1 MLLITFKSYPQ
12 RTAWNTIVPGRWD
25 HCLSTCRNISKQRY
39 SLYLTKRLMNIC
51 VLIQGQK
58 ALWDN
63 TWRTNPT
70 NGASSFGFNV
80 ALNPDISTTF
90 IYKWI
95 KKGAQNSVLGNLW
108 QFHFVK
114 SWKILIAMYSLT
126 TLLLIQSFWSSY
138 QKWEL
143 CN

>member
-1 MLLITFKSYPQ
+1 MEYDRAGNIIPLFNHRQKHSQPALEPETLQ
-12 RTAWNTIVPGRWD
+12 TIDD
-25 HCLSTCRNISKQRY
+25 HMYNF
-39 SLYLTKRLMNIC
+39 MA
-51 VLIQGQK
+51 K

-80 ALNPDISTTF
+80 ALNRDISTTF